1 MDFGSHVRTIR
12 EQRSLTLDDL
22 SARTKIPRQL
32 LVDLEEND
40 VSRWPR
46 HQIYRHGFLRAYASA
61 LGLDADLLI
70 TRFQRAFPEERSLE
84 IAEPPAVTPPR
95 RSSWRLT
102 AIVAALAVAVSVLAV
117 FFVDAPAPRDDRSA
131 VQAESPGSSVP
142 AGVTT
147 EPKPTAGNATSE
159 VGSTGTGSIPAAP
172 GPAVAPSQTLPGP
185 LEPGPVHVEGELVI
199 ESEPPGA
206 TVVVNNIGRGRTPT
220 RVQYLPLGSHTIRL
234 VLAGY
239 ESQEQTVTL
248 TATRPLRTVTVVLSE
263 RTPNP

>member
-1 MDFGSHVRTIR
+1 MDFGSHVRTAR
-12 EQRSLTLDDL
+12 EQRNLSLDDL

-70 TRFQRAFPEERSLE
+70 TRFQRAFPEERSLDLV
-84 IAEPPAVTPPR
+84 EPPAVKPPK
-95 RSSWRLT
+95 RSPWRLT
-102 AIVAALAVAVSVLAV
+102 AIVAALGVVVSVLAV
-117 FFVDAPAPRDDRSA
+117 LFIDAPAPRDNRST
-131 VQAESPGSSVP
+131 VQAESPGGAIP
-142 AGVTT
+142 AGGANEPARADQATT
-147 EPKPTAGNATSE
+147 E
-159 VGSTGTGSIPAAP
+159 VGSTGTESKPAAP
-172 GPAVAPSQTLPGP
+172 SPAVAPSAPVPRPT
-185 LEPGPVHVEGELVI
+185 EPGPVHVEGELVI

-206 TVVVNNIGRGRTPT
+206 TVVVNNIGRGKTPT

-234 VLAGY
+234 VLAGH

-248 TATRPLRTVTVVLSE
+248 TATRPFRTVSVVLSE
-263 RTPNP
+263 KIPNP

>member
-1 MDFGSHVRTIR
+1 MDFGSHVRAAR
-12 EQRSLTLDDL
+12 EQRNLSLDDL

-70 TRFQRAFPEERSLE
+70 TRFQRAFPEERTLE
-84 IAEPPAVTPPR
+84 LVEPPPVKSPK
-95 RSSWRLT
+95 RSPWRLT
-102 AIVAALAVAVSVLAV
+102 AFVAALAVVASVLAV
-117 FFVDAPAPRDDRSA
+117 LFFDAPAPRDDRSA
-131 VQAESPGSSVP
+131 VQAESPEGAAP
-142 AGVTT
+142 AGGAS
-147 EPKPTAGNATSE
+147 EPARADNATPD
-159 VGSTGTGSIPAAP
+159 VGSTGTESKPAAP
-172 GPAVAPSQTLPGP
+172 SPTVAPSEPVPGP

-206 TVVVNNIGRGRTPT
+206 TVVVNNIGRGRTPA

-239 ESQEQTVTL
+239 ESQEQIVTL
-248 TATRPLRTVTVVLSE
+248 TSTRPLRTVSVVLNE
-263 RTPNP
+263 RIPNP